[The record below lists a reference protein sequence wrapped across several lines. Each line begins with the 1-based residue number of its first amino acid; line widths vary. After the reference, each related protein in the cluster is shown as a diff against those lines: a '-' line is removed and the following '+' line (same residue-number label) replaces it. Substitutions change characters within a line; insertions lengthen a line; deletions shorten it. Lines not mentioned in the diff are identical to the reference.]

1 VSPRKKEDIR
11 KLATERP
18 NPAAAELDA
27 LSALQLAR
35 LMNREDATVAA
46 AVQRAL
52 PRIARAIEVIAEA
65 LALGGRLIYVG
76 AGTSGRL
83 AALDAIE
90 CPPTFG
96 VSPRAVQYVIA
107 GGRRALASAVEASE
121 DSAELGAC
129 DMERK
134 KPTSRDVVVGL
145 AASGR
150 TPYTVAALQYAR
162 ARGATTVAVTCN
174 PGSPLARAAQVAI
187 VVQVGPEVVAGSSR
201 LKAGTAQK
209 LVLNMLSTGAM
220 ARLGYVYGNLM
231 VNVHTRNRKLWER
244 GLSILERAS
253 GAERAAAGRA
263 LRAAGGSVPV
273 ALVMLKAAVGKAEAA
288 RRLKAAAGHV
298 RRALDARPEPAP
310 RKDRRRGPV

>member
-1 VSPRKKEDIR
+1 MKARPEDLR
-11 KLATERP
+11 RLKTEQR
-18 NPAAAELDA
+18 NPAAGDLDT
-27 LSALQLAR
+27 LSALEIAQR
-35 LMNREDATVAA
+35 MNREDARVAA
-46 AVQRAL
+46 AVERAL
-52 PRIARAIEVIAEA
+52 PEIARAIEVAAEA
-65 LALGGRLIYVG
+65 LALRGRLIYVG

-107 GGRRALASAVEASE
+107 GGRRALSAAVETDE
-121 DSAELGAC
+121 DSRELGEC

-150 TPYTVAALQYAR
+150 TPYTVAALEHAR
-162 ARGATTVAVTCN
+162 ARGATTVAITCN
-174 PGSPLARAAQVAI
+174 PGSPLAAAAHIAI
-187 VVQVGPEVVAGSSR
+187 IAEVGPELVAGSTR

-209 LVLNMLSTGAM
+209 LVLNMISTGAM

-231 VNVHTRNRKLWER
+231 VNVHTRNKKLWER
-244 GLSILERAS
+244 GLGIVEQ
-253 GAERAAAGRA
+253 AAAVERGAAERA

-273 ALVMLKAAVGKAEAA
+273 ALIMLKTGAGKDEA
-288 RRLKAAAGHV
+288 RQRLEQAAGHV
-298 RRALDARPEPAP
+298 RRALEAAPQPPP
-310 RKDRRRGPV
+310 RKDHRRGPV